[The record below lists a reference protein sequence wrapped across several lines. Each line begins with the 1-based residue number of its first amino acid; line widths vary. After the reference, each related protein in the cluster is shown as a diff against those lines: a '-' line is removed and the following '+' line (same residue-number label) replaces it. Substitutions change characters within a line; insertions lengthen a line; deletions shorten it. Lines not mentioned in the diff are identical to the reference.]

1 MGPDGAVGVAAPPQT
16 IDPSAYSSMI
26 AALDDETATSIL
38 CQILGNKPNI
48 VPGVVG
54 FSAQLQEAVAMG
66 AAQTAADFRQAA
78 DAMGGIAV
86 QAAQAEQFAHAE
98 QAVQAAQ
105 APDVKFGE
113 IQTTA
118 KSGSPA
124 VPNGYASGKGSSPAP
139 VASSISDGKGGG
151 MTGFIDGMHAGP
163 EALSA
168 HSAPAVGLGRHIG
181 IIKAFNIEKGYGF
194 IFSADVKAQYGCDVF
209 LHHQH
214 MVGFHMGS
222 EVSFTVKLNKNGK
235 PQAIDLADAT
245 GVLAAQET
253 AHGQAL
259 ADESQWLGSQLPGQ
273 APPDHA
279 QLLLGQ
285 GLEASAKSSMEAEQ
299 SGWDATALS
308 RAIAE
313 GGDNSTGSVIP
324 EELLG
329 VAPPES
335 MIGVAPPESMT
346 AEGIVGVAPLDALC
360 GEKRPSTV
368 PSIPA
373 AAQPAKKPRA

>member
-78 DAMGGIAV
+78 DAMGGVAV
-86 QAAQAEQFAHAE
+86 HAAQAEQT
-98 QAVQAAQ
+98 VQAAQ
-105 APDVKFGE
+105 APAQ

-124 VPNGYASGKGSSPAP
+124 VPNGYASGKATSPAP
-139 VASSISDGKGGG
+139 VASSICDGKGGSP
-151 MTGFIDGMHAGP
+151 MHAGP
-163 EALSA
+163 EALPA
-168 HSAPAVGLGRHIG
+168 HSASAVGLGRHVG

-222 EVSFTVKLNKNGK
+222 EVSFTVKLNKNSK

-259 ADESQWLGSQLPGQ
+259 ADESQWLGSQPPGQ

-324 EELLG
+324 EEISG

-346 AEGIVGVAPLDALC
+346 AEGTVGVAPLDALC

-373 AAQPAKKPRA
+373 AAQPAKKPRG